1 MKDNRIV
8 KDELL
13 NNKDVEVLAKA
24 IDENYE
30 KYHGK
35 GLEERLKA
43 EREANPNIIEID
55 GKAFDIRYIKRLK
68 LYRAKAKLSQSQL
81 SKLTGI
87 NLRMIQFYESGF
99 KNINHAHADTV
110 CKLATALNCKMEDL
124 IERFES

>member
-13 NNKDVEVLAKA
+13 NNKDVEILAKA

-43 EREANPNIIEID
+43 EREANPNRIEID

-68 LYRAKAKLSQSQL
+68 LYRAKAGLSQSKLAEL
-81 SKLTGI
+81 SGV
-87 NLRMIQFYESGF
+87 NVRMIQYYEQGA
-99 KNINHAHADTV
+99 KDINKAQADTILT
-110 CKLATALNCKMEDL
+110 LAKALNCNMEDL
-124 IERFES
+124 LEK

>member
-43 EREANPNIIEID
+43 EREANPNRIEID

-68 LYRAKAKLSQSQL
+68 LYRTKAGLSQSKLAEL
-81 SKLTGI
+81 SGV
-87 NLRMIQFYESGF
+87 NLRMLQFYEQGT
-99 KNINHAHADTV
+99 KNINHAHCDTV
-110 CKLATALNCKMEDL
+110 FKLAKVLNCNMEDL
-124 IERFES
+124 LEK

>member
-43 EREANPNIIEID
+43 EREANPNRIEID

-68 LYRAKAKLSQSQL
+68 LYRAKAGLSQSKLAEL
-81 SKLTGI
+81 SGV
-87 NLRMIQFYESGF
+87 NVRMIQYYEQGA
-99 KNINHAHADTV
+99 KDINKAQADTI
-110 CKLATALNCKMEDL
+110 LALAKALNCKMESL
-124 IERFES
+124 LEK

>member
-24 IDENYE
+24 IDDNYE
-30 KYHGK
+30 RYYGK

-43 EREANPNIIEID
+43 EREANPNRIEID

-68 LYRAKAKLSQSQL
+68 LYRAKAGLSQSKLAEL
-81 SKLTGI
+81 SGV
-87 NLRMIQFYESGF
+87 NVRMIQYYEQGA
-99 KNINHAHADTV
+99 KDINKAQADTILT
-110 CKLATALNCKMEDL
+110 LAKALNCNMEDL
-124 IERFES
+124 LEK

>member
-68 LYRAKAKLSQSQL
+68 LYRAKAGLSQSKLAEL
-81 SKLTGI
+81 SGV
-87 NLRMIQFYESGF
+87 NVRMIQYYEQGV
-99 KNINHAHADTV
+99 KDINKAQTETLF
-110 CKLATALNCKMEDL
+110 KLAKTLNCTIEDL
-124 IERFES
+124 IEK

>member
-43 EREANPNIIEID
+43 EREANPNRIEID

-68 LYRAKAKLSQSQL
+68 LYRTKAGLSQSKLAEL
-81 SKLTGI
+81 SEV
-87 NLRMIQFYESGF
+87 NVRMIQYYEQGA
-99 KNINHAHADTV
+99 KDINKAQADTI
-110 CKLATALNCKMEDL
+110 LALAKALNCNMEDL
-124 IERFES
+124 LEK